1 LRTGS
6 VAKYI
11 RYEEQKQ
18 NEKKNLY
25 SSCLRVGRVSGPYGH
40 AGGRTI
46 EEVRNMVTSQNV
58 KNAIPRTKSAAI
70 LIPYHAVKQTN
81 TASEFIPYY
90 IGVRNEKIR
99 VVQPRLNGVPRL
111 GWIVN
116 NKHIMAKIN
125 PKVRGTEKNNVANY
139 EDILRTEVSTLFS
152 GAHVLA
158 QLFARYPELQSGEST
173 VDNMVQLY
181 NDISQRTKANTTVLD
196 ELLENGRCSVVMEP
210 VFGHLDSYN
219 GKNTT
224 QDDKTLQSKFVLKSG
239 PKSED
244 KLSTYMECGR
254 IPPGALAYPR
264 YKVYTIARAMK
275 DIEMH
280 SLDNTVHLSSRYRS
294 GSNNYRGGWAQNHQT
309 SEMEYYPE
317 CGAMTRLVDLKGN

>member
-1 LRTGS
+1 
-6 VAKYI
+6 
-11 RYEEQKQ
+11 
-18 NEKKNLY
+18 
-25 SSCLRVGRVSGPYGH
+25 
-40 AGGRTI
+40 
-46 EEVRNMVTSQNV
+46 
-58 KNAIPRTKSAAI
+58 
-70 LIPYHAVKQTN
+70 
-81 TASEFIPYY
+81 
-90 IGVRNEKIR
+90 
-99 VVQPRLNGVPRL
+99 
-111 GWIVN
+111 
-116 NKHIMAKIN
+116 
-125 PKVRGTEKNNVANY
+125 
-139 EDILRTEVSTLFS
+139 
-152 GAHVLA
+152 
-158 QLFARYPELQSGEST
+158 
-173 VDNMVQLY
+173 MVQLY
-181 NDISQRTKANTTVLD
+181 NDISQQTKANTTVLD

-239 PKSED
+239 PKCED
-244 KLSTYMECGR
+244 KLSPYMECGR